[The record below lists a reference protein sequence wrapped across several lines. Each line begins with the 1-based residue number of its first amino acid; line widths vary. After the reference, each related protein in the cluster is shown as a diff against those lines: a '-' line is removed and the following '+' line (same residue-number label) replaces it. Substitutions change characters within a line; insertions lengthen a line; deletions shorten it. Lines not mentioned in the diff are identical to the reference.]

1 MTEPRDAA
9 VALEVYVWFEADPA
23 DAARVLA
30 AFGRLGEAMASGGS
44 DAAAERPR
52 LLSRPELVQR
62 DGSPRAT
69 WMEVWPGVPPRTLPG
84 WLDRLDAA
92 AASSG
97 AGALARGG
105 RHVEVFAPQAGPR
118 PG

>member
-1 MTEPRDAA
+1 MSEPRDA
-9 VALEVYVWFEADPA
+9 VEALEVYVWFEADPA
-23 DAARVLA
+23 DASWVLA
-30 AFGRLGEAMASGGS
+30 AFGRLGAAMASGGS
-44 DAAAERPR
+44 EAVAERPR
-52 LLSRPELVQR
+52 LLRRPELVQR
-62 DGSPRAT
+62 DGAPRTT
-69 WMEVWPGVPPRTLPG
+69 WMEVWPGVPPRTLAG

-105 RHVEVFAPQAGPR
+105 RHVEVFAPQARSR

>member
-9 VALEVYVWFEADPA
+9 VPLEVYVWFEADPA
-23 DAARVLA
+23 DVSRVLA
-30 AFGRLGEAMASGGS
+30 AFGRLGAAMASGGS
-44 DAAAERPR
+44 EAVAERPR
-52 LLSRPELVQR
+52 LLRRSELVQR
-62 DGSPRAT
+62 DGAQRAT
-69 WMEVWPGVPPRTLPG
+69 WMEVWPSVPPRTLAG

-105 RHVEVFAPQAGPR
+105 RHVEVFAPQAGAR

>member
-1 MTEPRDAA
+1 M
-9 VALEVYVWFEADPA
+9 ALEVYVWFEADPA

-44 DAAAERPR
+44 DAASERPR
-52 LLSRPELVQR
+52 LLCRPELVQR

-69 WMEVWPGVPPRTLPG
+69 WMEVWPGVPPRTLTG

-97 AGALARGG
+97 AAALARGA
-105 RHVEVFAPQAGPR
+105 RHVEVFAPQAGAR
-118 PG
+118 QG

>member
-1 MTEPRDAA
+1 LSEPRSAA
-9 VALEVYVWFEADPA
+9 VALEIYVWFEADPA

-30 AFGRLGEAMASGGS
+30 AFGRLGQAMASGGS
-44 DAAAERPR
+44 DAAVERPR
-52 LLSRPELVQR
+52 LLCRPELVQR

-69 WMEVWPGVPPRTLPG
+69 WMEVWPGVPPRTLAG

>member
-1 MTEPRDAA
+1 M
-9 VALEVYVWFEADPA
+9 ALEVYVWFEADPA
-23 DAARVLA
+23 DVSQVLT
-30 AFGRLGEAMASGGS
+30 AFGRLGEAMTSGGS
-44 DAAAERPR
+44 NVVAERPR
-52 LLSRPELVQR
+52 LLRRPELVQR

-69 WMEVWPGVPPRTLPG
+69 WMEVWPGVPPSTLAG

-92 AASSG
+92 VASSG

-105 RHVEVFAPQAGPR
+105 RHVEVFAPQAGWC